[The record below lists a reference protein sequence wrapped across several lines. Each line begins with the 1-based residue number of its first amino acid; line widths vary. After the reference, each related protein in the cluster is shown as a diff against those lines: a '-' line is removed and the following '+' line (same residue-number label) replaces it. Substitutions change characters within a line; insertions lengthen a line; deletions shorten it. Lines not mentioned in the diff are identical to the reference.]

1 MAYLNRATLIG
12 NIGKDPEIKT
22 LQNGRKFVSFSLAT
36 SKRYRDNNGEQ
47 KEETQWHNI
56 VIWGKTAETFENI
69 GIVKGTQLY
78 IEGEITNRSW
88 TDQTTGQKRYTTEIN
103 ASTFQIL
110 SSRNTQGTFGNGA
123 ASKSPTSCDIYEQA
137 GNPLTRESETRGP
150 QTDNNSEAVK
160 ALADGDIREDSQ
172 EEPDGSAI
180 TRNETRAHDSLEP
193 SANIYATRQA
203 KNGDAATREG
213 AEAFTSRESG
223 ATEPTTVSRNMRRV
237 PQNEAPAHGFSGG

>member
-78 IEGEITNRSW
+78 IEGEITNRIW
-88 TDQTTGQKRYTTEIN
+88 TDQTTGQKRNTTEIN
-103 ASTFQIL
+103 VSSFQIL
-110 SSRNTQGTFGNGA
+110 SSRNTQVTSGNGA
-123 ASKSPTSCDIYEQA
+123 SNGGAYGANQQ
-137 GNPLTRESETRGP
+137 TRP
-150 QTDNNSEAVK
+150 QPAYNSSDDFD
-160 ALADGDIREDSQ
+160 L
-172 EEPDGSAI
+172 P
-180 TRNETRAHDSLEP
+180 
-193 SANIYATRQA
+193 
-203 KNGDAATREG
+203 
-213 AEAFTSRESG
+213 F
-223 ATEPTTVSRNMRRV
+223 
-237 PQNEAPAHGFSGG
+237 

>member
-22 LQNGRKFVSFSLAT
+22 LQNGRKCVSFSLAT
-36 SKRYRDNNGEQ
+36 SKRYRVNNGEQ

-56 VIWGKTAETFENI
+56 VILGKTAETFENI

-103 ASTFQIL
+103 VSSFQIL

-123 ASKSPTSCDIYEQA
+123 NQQTKPQPQQAYNASD
-137 GNPLTRESETRGP
+137 
-150 QTDNNSEAVK
+150 
-160 ALADGDIREDSQ
+160 EDDL
-172 EEPDGSAI
+172 P
-180 TRNETRAHDSLEP
+180 
-193 SANIYATRQA
+193 
-203 KNGDAATREG
+203 
-213 AEAFTSRESG
+213 F
-223 ATEPTTVSRNMRRV
+223 
-237 PQNEAPAHGFSGG
+237 

>member
-103 ASTFQIL
+103 VSSFQIL
-110 SSRNTQGTFGNGA
+110 SSRNTQGTSGNGA
-123 ASKSPTSCDIYEQA
+123 NQQTRPQQAYNPTDEDY
-137 GNPLTRESETRGP
+137 
-150 QTDNNSEAVK
+150 TD
-160 ALADGDIREDSQ
+160 L
-172 EEPDGSAI
+172 P
-180 TRNETRAHDSLEP
+180 
-193 SANIYATRQA
+193 
-203 KNGDAATREG
+203 
-213 AEAFTSRESG
+213 F
-223 ATEPTTVSRNMRRV
+223 
-237 PQNEAPAHGFSGG
+237 

>member
-88 TDQTTGQKRYTTEIN
+88 TDQATGQKRYTTEIN

-110 SSRNTQGTFGNGA
+110 SPRNTQGTFGNGA
-123 ASKSPTSCDIYEQA
+123 S
-137 GNPLTRESETRGP
+137 N
-150 QTDNNSEAVK
+150 
-160 ALADGDIREDSQ
+160 
-172 EEPDGSAI
+172 GSAYGANQQ
-180 TRNETRAHDSLEP
+180 TRP
-193 SANIYATRQA
+193 QPQQA
-203 KNGDAATREG
+203 YNASDEDDL
-213 AEAFTSRESG
+213 
-223 ATEPTTVSRNMRRV
+223 P
-237 PQNEAPAHGFSGG
+237 FS

>member
-12 NIGKDPEIKT
+12 NIGKAPEIKT

-103 ASTFQIL
+103 VSTFQIL
-110 SSRNTQGTFGNGA
+110 SSMNTQGT
-123 ASKSPTSCDIYEQA
+123 
-137 GNPLTRESETRGP
+137 
-150 QTDNNSEAVK
+150 
-160 ALADGDIREDSQ
+160 
-172 EEPDGSAI
+172 
-180 TRNETRAHDSLEP
+180 
-193 SANIYATRQA
+193 
-203 KNGDAATREG
+203 
-213 AEAFTSRESG
+213 SG
-223 ATEPTTVSRNMRRV
+223 ASQQTR
-237 PQNEAPAHGFSGG
+237 PQPAYNASDEDYLPF

>member
-88 TDQTTGQKRYTTEIN
+88 TDQTTGQKRNTTEIN
-103 ASTFQIL
+103 VSSFQIL
-110 SSRNTQGTFGNGA
+110 SSMNTQGTFGNGA
-123 ASKSPTSCDIYEQA
+123 SNGGAYGANQQ
-137 GNPLTRESETRGP
+137 TRP
-150 QTDNNSEAVK
+150 QPAYNSSDDFD
-160 ALADGDIREDSQ
+160 L
-172 EEPDGSAI
+172 P
-180 TRNETRAHDSLEP
+180 
-193 SANIYATRQA
+193 
-203 KNGDAATREG
+203 
-213 AEAFTSRESG
+213 F
-223 ATEPTTVSRNMRRV
+223 
-237 PQNEAPAHGFSGG
+237 

>member
-103 ASTFQIL
+103 VSSFQIL
-110 SSRNTQGTFGNGA
+110 SSRNTQGTSGNGA
-123 ASKSPTSCDIYEQA
+123 SNGGAYGASQQ
-137 GNPLTRESETRGP
+137 TRP
-150 QTDNNSEAVK
+150 QPAYNASDEDD
-160 ALADGDIREDSQ
+160 LPFDG
-172 EEPDGSAI
+172 G
-180 TRNETRAHDSLEP
+180 RA
-193 SANIYATRQA
+193 
-203 KNGDAATREG
+203 
-213 AEAFTSRESG
+213 
-223 ATEPTTVSRNMRRV
+223 
-237 PQNEAPAHGFSGG
+237 

>member
-69 GIVKGTQLY
+69 GIGKGTQLY

-88 TDQTTGQKRYTTEIN
+88 TDQATGQKRYTTEIN
-103 ASTFQIL
+103 VSSFQIL

-123 ASKSPTSCDIYEQA
+123 SNGGAYGANQQMRQQPQQAYNASDEDDLPF
-137 GNPLTRESETRGP
+137 
-150 QTDNNSEAVK
+150 
-160 ALADGDIREDSQ
+160 DG
-172 EEPDGSAI
+172 G
-180 TRNETRAHDSLEP
+180 RA
-193 SANIYATRQA
+193 
-203 KNGDAATREG
+203 
-213 AEAFTSRESG
+213 
-223 ATEPTTVSRNMRRV
+223 
-237 PQNEAPAHGFSGG
+237 

>member
-88 TDQTTGQKRYTTEIN
+88 TDPTTGQKRYTTEIN
-103 ASTFQIL
+103 VSTFQIL
-110 SSRNTQGTFGNGA
+110 SSRNTQGTSGNGA
-123 ASKSPTSCDIYEQA
+123 S
-137 GNPLTRESETRGP
+137 N
-150 QTDNNSEAVK
+150 
-160 ALADGDIREDSQ
+160 
-172 EEPDGSAI
+172 GSAYG
-180 TRNETRAHDSLEP
+180 
-193 SANIYATRQA
+193 ANQKAQ
-203 KNGDAATREG
+203 
-213 AEAFTSRESG
+213 
-223 ATEPTTVSRNMRRV
+223 
-237 PQNEAPAHGFSGG
+237 PQPAYNSTDDDDLPF

>member
-22 LQNGRKFVSFSLAT
+22 LQNGRKCVSFSLAT

-88 TDQTTGQKRYTTEIN
+88 TDQTTRQKRYTTEIN
-103 ASTFQIL
+103 VSSFQIL
-110 SSRNTQGTFGNGA
+110 SSRNTHGKSGNGA
-123 ASKSPTSCDIYEQA
+123 S
-137 GNPLTRESETRGP
+137 N
-150 QTDNNSEAVK
+150 
-160 ALADGDIREDSQ
+160 
-172 EEPDGSAI
+172 GSAYGASQQ
-180 TRNETRAHDSLEP
+180 TRPQPEYNASDEDDLPFDGGRA
-193 SANIYATRQA
+193 
-203 KNGDAATREG
+203 
-213 AEAFTSRESG
+213 
-223 ATEPTTVSRNMRRV
+223 
-237 PQNEAPAHGFSGG
+237 

>member
-103 ASTFQIL
+103 VSSFQIL
-110 SSRNTQGTFGNGA
+110 SSRNTQGTFSNGA
-123 ASKSPTSCDIYEQA
+123 SQQTRPQPAYNASD
-137 GNPLTRESETRGP
+137 
-150 QTDNNSEAVK
+150 
-160 ALADGDIREDSQ
+160 EDDTNL
-172 EEPDGSAI
+172 P
-180 TRNETRAHDSLEP
+180 
-193 SANIYATRQA
+193 
-203 KNGDAATREG
+203 
-213 AEAFTSRESG
+213 F
-223 ATEPTTVSRNMRRV
+223 
-237 PQNEAPAHGFSGG
+237 

>member
-36 SKRYRDNNGEQ
+36 SKRYRVNNGEQ

-56 VIWGKTAETFENI
+56 VIWGNTAETFENI

-103 ASTFQIL
+103 VSSFQIL
-110 SSRNTQGTFGNGA
+110 SSRNTQGTFGNG
-123 ASKSPTSCDIYEQA
+123 ENQQ
-137 GNPLTRESETRGP
+137 TRP
-150 QTDNNSEAVK
+150 QPEYNSSN
-160 ALADGDIREDSQ
+160 EDDL
-172 EEPDGSAI
+172 P
-180 TRNETRAHDSLEP
+180 
-193 SANIYATRQA
+193 
-203 KNGDAATREG
+203 
-213 AEAFTSRESG
+213 F
-223 ATEPTTVSRNMRRV
+223 
-237 PQNEAPAHGFSGG
+237 